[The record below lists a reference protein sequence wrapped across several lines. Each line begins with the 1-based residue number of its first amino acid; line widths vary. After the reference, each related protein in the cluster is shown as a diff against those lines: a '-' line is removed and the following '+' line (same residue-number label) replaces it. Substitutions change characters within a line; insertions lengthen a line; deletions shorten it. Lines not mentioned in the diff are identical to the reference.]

1 MRIRKPLSILL
12 ICAMIITMLP
22 VMSFAGD
29 EDGQTAAAN
38 TGKAIRLNTDGIAGY
53 NNRKY
58 HYIYYGKWKGNPIKW
73 LVLDDKT
80 NTGKDGFFL
89 LSEGLIDVLQKFDD
103 NSTKW
108 QGSSA
113 QKWCEDFAGISGNS
127 VPDAFTSVERDAI
140 LETVKSD
147 DTYYT
152 DSYPLIFPAYENILN
167 GDKVFYL
174 SAEEAVS
181 SKYGEP
187 FDLTFNEDW
196 LLRSYIDERFV
207 GYCPQRGS
215 VIGKTHHTSSEYPRP
230 AFNLGKSEIVF
241 ASSAEGGKTDA
252 ATDSNLTAVGD

>member
-1 MRIRKPLSILL
+1 MKRRFLSILL
-12 ICAMIITMLP
+12 ACAMIVTLLP
-22 VMSFAGD
+22 AVSYAETG
-29 EDGQTAAAN
+29 EANTNTAAEQTAAAN
-38 TGKAIRLNTDGIAGY
+38 TEKAIRFNTDGIAGY

-103 NSTKW
+103 KSTKW

-140 LETVKSD
+140 LETIKSD

-181 SKYGEP
+181 SQIRR
-187 FDLTFNEDW
+187 T
-196 LLRSYIDERFV
+196 I
-207 GYCPQRGS
+207 
-215 VIGKTHHTSSEYPRP
+215 
-230 AFNLGKSEIVF
+230 
-241 ASSAEGGKTDA
+241 
-252 ATDSNLTAVGD
+252 